1 MNYNHFSKV
10 NNCRVCGSPDFV
22 EFLDLG
28 HSPPADQFLRKE
40 HLREP
45 EVFYPLSVQICKKCG
60 LVQLGQVVHEILYR
74 NDYPYESSTTKQ
86 GKLHWEEFA
95 NTTVEEYGLNSE
107 DLVVD
112 VGSNVGVL
120 LEAFRN
126 CGTQILGVDPASN
139 IVDIANNRGI
149 ETWDAFF

>member
-1 MNYNHFSKV
+1 MNDNHFSKV
-10 NNCRVCGSPDFV
+10 NTCRVCGSSDFV

-40 HLREP
+40 QLREP
-45 EVFYPLSVQICKKCG
+45 ETSYPLSVQICKKCG
-60 LVQLGQVVHEILYR
+60 LVQLGQVVHHEILYR

-112 VGSNVGVL
+112 QCIGKEAGSARIPSIEGNDIQSV
-120 LEAFRN
+120 A
-126 CGTQILGVDPASN
+126 LGRDRRMV
-139 IVDIANNRGI
+139 I
-149 ETWDAFF
+149 